1 MKYILTEITGG
12 YTEIPASGQEE
23 GLKENV
29 WQEIDGRS
37 VFLLGDEVH
46 IFDRPEELRIS
57 SGNEAEIRVNGTAAR
72 LYLQGDELLLEP
84 NGEARLYLNQ
94 QAVEEDQVQ
103 ITPGDVLFL
112 HNVKMIFDTDQTV
125 IAGSADA
132 YTCSLPERRRM
143 DQPFDGFPVYKRS
156 PRLIRRISTEKIP
169 LELPGAKEKR
179 DKKGL
184 LATVLPPLAM
194 TAVTVAVGVLM
205 GRGIYML
212 MSVAATGMTVIF
224 SIVKGINDNKE
235 LKERNKN
242 REKQYTEYLWRKQN
256 EIAKAYKNEQD
267 VYRFQY
273 PSVEELCRKVNAYD
287 SRIYERVQSDD
298 DFLTVTVGH
307 SRGGT
312 AFRIDSKEQ
321 KWDEEADPLAEAA
334 QELKQKFSV
343 IDKPKVIDLKKA
355 HLGLVGEKE
364 NLHRQIRLL
373 ISQLAFFQSYHDL
386 QIIAVYDP
394 KYEEEFSWMRWLPHA
409 RIQALNVLGMIH
421 SERTRDMIL
430 GSMNQILKDRHSRL
444 EEGKKEARFM
454 PHYLFLIDEPSFV
467 MDHAIME
474 YLRMDGD
481 ALGFSII
488 YTSYLRANLP
498 EYC

>member
-179 DKKGL
+179 DK
-184 LATVLPPLAM
+184 
-194 TAVTVAVGVLM
+194 
-205 GRGIYML
+205 
-212 MSVAATGMTVIF
+212 
-224 SIVKGINDNKE
+224 
-235 LKERNKN
+235 
-242 REKQYTEYLWRKQN
+242 
-256 EIAKAYKNEQD
+256 
-267 VYRFQY
+267 
-273 PSVEELCRKVNAYD
+273 
-287 SRIYERVQSDD
+287 
-298 DFLTVTVGH
+298 
-307 SRGGT
+307 
-312 AFRIDSKEQ
+312 
-321 KWDEEADPLAEAA
+321 
-334 QELKQKFSV
+334 
-343 IDKPKVIDLKKA
+343 
-355 HLGLVGEKE
+355 
-364 NLHRQIRLL
+364 
-373 ISQLAFFQSYHDL
+373 
-386 QIIAVYDP
+386 
-394 KYEEEFSWMRWLPHA
+394 
-409 RIQALNVLGMIH
+409 
-421 SERTRDMIL
+421 
-430 GSMNQILKDRHSRL
+430 
-444 EEGKKEARFM
+444 
-454 PHYLFLIDEPSFV
+454 
-467 MDHAIME
+467 
-474 YLRMDGD
+474 
-481 ALGFSII
+481 
-488 YTSYLRANLP
+488 
-498 EYC
+498 